1 MTQSSRI
8 NLFSSEGSLPPEE
21 LGREGGGG
29 GGGGCSGTK
38 VIVNTQKLAAPSYVI
53 WALAKVTVL
62 T

>member
-29 GGGGCSGTK
+29 GGCSGTE
-38 VIVNTQKLAAPSYVI
+38 VIVNTHKLAAPSYVI

>member
-8 NLFSSEGSLPPEE
+8 NLFSSDSSLPPEE

-29 GGGGCSGTK
+29 GGRGETE
-38 VIVNTQKLAAPSYVI
+38 VIGNAQKWTTPSFVI
-53 WALAKVTVL
+53 WAVAKVTVL